1 MAERDLEERREGLVR
16 VERTQPAPEPD
27 PRSYADVGAGVAGI
41 LEAAEA
47 AADKIR
53 ADARK
58 EASDLIREAEE
69 AVAARLQALT
79 REAEGT
85 RVAAEEEARDVRLAV
100 EAYATQRRREADEEF
115 RRALDEAGR
124 DAAQLRDAAEEA
136 AKRANA
142 ETTTRA
148 EELRAEVKRLEA
160 RREKI
165 VAALRR
171 ISSHIDDLVAD
182 EPAVERQPEP
192 ESLPEALT
200 PDRRSLRRRR

>member
-1 MAERDLEERREGLVR
+1 VAERDVESRTEGVVR
-16 VERTQPAPEPD
+16 IDRTASPPPD

-47 AADKIR
+47 AAEKIR

-58 EASDLIREAEE
+58 EASDLIHEAEE

-79 REAEGT
+79 REAEEKRT
-85 RVAAEEEARDVRLAV
+85 HAEEEARDVRLAV

-124 DAAQLRDAAEEA
+124 EAANVRQSAEEA
-136 AKRANA
+136 VQRATE
-142 ETTTRA
+142 ETRTRA
-148 EELRAEVKRLEA
+148 EELRAEVQRLET
-160 RREKI
+160 RRQKVVET
-165 VAALRR
+165 LRR
-171 ISSHIDDLVAD
+171 ISSHIEGLVAE
-182 EPAVERQPEP
+182 EPADEEP
-192 ESLPEALT
+192 SLPEALS